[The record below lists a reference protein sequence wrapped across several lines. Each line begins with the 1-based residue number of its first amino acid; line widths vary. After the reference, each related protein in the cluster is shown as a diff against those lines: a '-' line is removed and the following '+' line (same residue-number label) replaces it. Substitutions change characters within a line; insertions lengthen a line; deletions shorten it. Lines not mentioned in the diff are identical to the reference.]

1 MNGLAMM
8 ILATPLFGFT
18 LAPPPADLGSL
29 DLSEADVAMLSGPE
43 LGALPVPGLLEVAA
57 SVPDD
62 TSAETPA
69 DVDPPRAAT
78 PVDVDDDGLTEED
91 RRYAAD
97 VRTRAELSP
106 IHRAFG
112 IATWGAMT
120 ITTILGFIQYYNLYG
135 IGGPGRESTPCVTGD
150 AVFGQDQCY
159 GTPWPHLIAAMAT
172 TALYTVTFSL
182 SLIMPDPNNVSEGPG
197 EFAERVRIHEVLRW
211 IHLVG
216 MVAQTVLGFS
226 VANGAFGDRANDFN
240 TLEIVAGIHQA
251 IGWTTWGAL
260 TAAAAVMIF

>member
-18 LAPPPADLGSL
+18 LAPPAAELGTL
-29 DLSEADVAMLSGPE
+29 DLSDTDVAMLSGPA
-43 LGALPVPGLLEVAA
+43 LGALPIPGLLEVAA

-62 TSAETPA
+62 GSDDVGA
-69 DVDPPRAAT
+69 DDAAPRAAT
-78 PVDVDDDGLTEED
+78 PVDDDGLTDED
-91 RRYAAD
+91 RQYAED
-97 VRTRAELSP
+97 VRRRAELAP

-135 IGGPGRESTPCVTGD
+135 VGGPGRESTPCVTGD

-159 GTPWPHLIAAMAT
+159 GTPWPHLIAAMTT

-216 MVAQTVLGFS
+216 MVAQTVLGLS
-226 VANGAFGDRANDFN
+226 VANGAFGDRANNYD
-240 TLEIVAGIHQA
+240 TLEIVAGVHQA

-260 TAAAAVMIF
+260 TAAAAIMIF

>member
-1 MNGLAMM
+1 MNGLALMV
-8 ILATPLFGFT
+8 LATPLFGFT
-18 LAPPPADLGSL
+18 LAPPAAELGSL
-29 DLSEADVAMLSGPE
+29 DLSASDAATLSGAP
-43 LGALPVPGLLEVAA
+43 LGALPVPSLLEVAA
-57 SVPDD
+57 AEPDD
-62 TSAETPA
+62 DADETSS
-69 DVDPPRAAT
+69 RAAPERSEPGT
-78 PVDVDDDGLTEED
+78 PVDDDGLTEED

-97 VRTRAELSP
+97 VRTRAELAP

-135 IGGPGRESTPCVTGD
+135 VAGTPREGTPCVTGN

-159 GTPWPHLIAAMAT
+159 GTPWPDLIAAMTT

-182 SLIMPDPNNVSEGPG
+182 SLIMPDPNDVSSGPG
-197 EFAERVRIHEVLRW
+197 EFAERLRVHEVLRW

-216 MVAQTVLGFS
+216 MVAQTFLGLG
-226 VANGAFGDRANDFN
+226 VANGLFGDRANDYG
-240 TLEIVAGIHQA
+240 TLEVVAAIHQA
-251 IGWTTWGAL
+251 VGWTTWGAL